1 MLGGVPSE
9 SRAPTLAC
17 LLARGK
23 FIGRFAMRRSALFY
37 CFAVCTLTMTAWAQ
51 SAETR
56 TAQRLDAIHD
66 NPAAVRAFVLRMPKG
81 GDLHMHLSGAVYAET
96 FLQNAAD
103 DNLCADPVKLVL
115 LPNIGTTKSNPAK
128 PVCAEGTIPAAEA
141 FTNQKLYDALVDSFS
156 MRSFQPTPGVSGH
169 DQFFATFGRFNGI
182 SKTHL
187 PEWVDEVATRAASQ
201 NEQYLEIMSTP
212 DFAEAAALARKLNLP
227 GNRTDYAAMRDEL
240 LKAGLAANLAR
251 DREEFDMVE
260 RRRREIEHC
269 GTPQATAACTVEV
282 RFLFQVLRAFPP
294 STVFAQT
301 VLAFELASIDPRV
314 VGLNYVQPEDSYS
327 SMSQYSEQMRML
339 RALRPLYPKVHLSLH
354 AGELAPGLV
363 PPAGLRFHIREAVEV
378 AGAERI
384 GHGVD
389 MASETRSAQLLR
401 EMHDRNIMLELNITS
416 NDTILGV
423 RGNYSPLSL
432 YRAAGVPFAISTDDE
447 GVSRIDLTNEYMRG
461 VIDQHL
467 TYADLKA
474 SARASLEHSFL
485 PGDTLN
491 ATPNRYTT
499 LRGGCT
505 LSATLR
511 PSPTCETFLKSSERA
526 TQQYDLE
533 RRFAAFEA
541 DTISR

>member
-1 MLGGVPSE
+1 MRLFAAVSVC
-9 SRAPTLAC
+9 ALTLCGTAV
-17 LLARGK
+17 
-23 FIGRFAMRRSALFY
+23 FAQA
-37 CFAVCTLTMTAWAQ
+37 AITPEV
-51 SAETR
+51 R
-56 TAQRLDAIHD
+56 TAQQLDGMSE
-66 NPAAVRAFVLRMPKG
+66 NPPALRAFLLRMPKG

-96 FLQNAAD
+96 FLQDAAE

-115 LPNIGTTKSNPAK
+115 LPNRGLTKETPAK
-128 PVCAEGTIPAAEA
+128 PVCAEGTVAAAEA
-141 FTNQKLYDALVDSFS
+141 FSNQKLYDALVDSFS
-156 MRSFQPTPGVSGH
+156 MRSFQPTPGTSGH
-169 DQFFATFGRFNGI
+169 DQFFATFSRFNGI

-187 PEWVDEVATRAASQ
+187 AEWVDEVATRAASQ

-212 DFAEAAALARKLNLP
+212 DFGEAAALARKLDLP
-227 GNRTDYAAMRDEL
+227 GVSTDYAAMRDTL
-240 LKAGLAANLAR
+240 LKAGIASTLAR
-251 DREEFDMVE
+251 DREEFDTIE
-260 RRRREIEHC
+260 RGRRELEHC
-269 GTPQATAACTVEV
+269 GTPQAAAACTVQV
-282 RFLFQVLRAFPP
+282 RFLFQVLRAFPA

-301 VLAFELASIDPRV
+301 VLAFELASTDPLV
-314 VGLNYVQPEDSYS
+314 VGLNYVQPEDSYG
-327 SMSQYSEQMRML
+327 SMSQYSGQMRML
-339 RALRPLYPKVHLSLH
+339 HALRPLYPKVHLSLH

-389 MASETRSAQLLR
+389 VASETGSAEVLR
-401 EMHDRNIMLELNITS
+401 QMHDRNILLELNITS

-423 RGNYSPLSL
+423 RGVYSPLSL

-467 TYADLKA
+467 TYLDLKA

-491 ATPNRYTT
+491 TIPNSYAA

-505 LSATLR
+505 LPAAGR
-511 PSPTCETFLKSSERA
+511 PSPACDIFLHTSERA
-526 TQQYDLE
+526 AQQYDLE

-541 DTISR
+541 DSNR